1 MGFWSDTFGGGNSFT
16 ESVANTFTPND
27 GASYVGGTLT
37 YDSGPNEGQAVPT
50 NSSGGYG
57 DDGNGGALYS
67 GSGNSDSTN
76 ATVNNSGTNTQ
87 YNTGGSTGDSNNE
100 VKGKAG
106 VVSNVLNN
114 TLFGKGFL
122 YLGGIDVE
130 KDKDTQVGNRVVYT
144 RADGTAYSYNFLGLP
159 YDIKQNEDGSIATDA
174 NGNPLDGTDY
184 SRIQELRDSGDNDAA
199 DQLEQLQQ
207 ANETEEAAG
216 NNPLSADSI
225 LQMAQTAGVVGS
237 DQEIQNMI
245 ADPVGYLAERGMTLA
260 DLVKNNGVLLDPDAE
275 GTGMASDNPNY
286 ALGDSPAYTPTTVD
300 DVVTADDPGM
310 GPVTTYDAD
319 TVSDR
324 IEGNAAATADAV
336 TGTIDSDNLVD
347 ADGITIDMEGA
358 ATGTNADGSVNYT
371 GAALNDYAV
380 QNISTIIDTS
390 TAAGKLL
397 AQKLG
402 EGNYTDEKATILGQ
416 MKIISEEFK
425 DSNGNPVIP
434 PWAQGLAR
442 SVSRTMAFSGVSG
455 SAATAAMSNAIMEA
469 TLGIAEKEATF
480 FQTLTTKNL
489 DNRQQAIINKA
500 NVLAQFEV
508 ANLDARQAAAV
519 QNAKAFLE
527 MDLTNLSNEQQAEIV
542 NTQAMV
548 DALFNDQAAV
558 NAARIFGAEQTNDF
572 QKFYDN
578 ITATVQMHNS
588 EMINSMA
595 KFNAGEINDAAQ
607 FNADMEDGRQKFYA
621 EMQYNI
627 DKFNATWRQEVATT
641 NSEMLYDAYASD
653 VKNSFDLSQEG
664 LNRMWDR
671 VDSMLDYIFTATE
684 NEATRDME
692 ILKAE
697 IMAQANSGSGSSGMW
712 GAIGSIGAAV
722 LPGIIAS
729 DTRLKENIEYN
740 GVINGIHTYTWDW
753 NAEAKAL
760 GFDKYPTFGVLAQE
774 VQETHPEAVIEGTHG
789 YLMVNYGKLQ

>member
-1 MGFWSDTFGGGNSFT
+1 MGLWADTFGGGNSFT
-16 ESVANTFTPND
+16 ESVANVFTPND

-37 YDSGPNEGQAVPT
+37 YDSGDKAGTVVPK

-67 GSGNSDSTN
+67 GSGNSTSTN
-76 ATVNNSGTNTQ
+76 AAGAGSSGTNPAYTA
-87 YNTGGSTGDSNNE
+87 NDTK
-100 VKGKAG
+100 VKGSAPAG
-106 VVSNVLNN
+106 IMKYSTTGLIGKLAGWANNLNPKEDKNQVVD
-114 TLFGKGFL
+114 G
-122 YLGGIDVE
+122 
-130 KDKDTQVGNRVVYT
+130 RAVYT
-144 RADGTAYSYNFLGLP
+144 SKDGMQYSYNILGMP
-159 YDIKQNEDGSIATDA
+159 YEVKVENNKVVDALSIKGEDGLTGYERMAQDARNNGDDAGAAAIMEEAQNNAVDESTD
-174 NGNPLDGTDY
+174 GNPL
-184 SRIQELRDSGDNDAA
+184 SQENIIKMA
-199 DQLEQLQQ
+199 
-207 ANETEEAAG
+207 TAAG
-216 NNPLSADSI
+216 VAK
-225 LQMAQTAGVVGS
+225 S
-237 DQEIQNMI
+237 DEEIKAML
-245 ADPVGYLAERGMTLA
+245 ADPVAYLKERGMTLA
-260 DLVKNNGVLLDPDAE
+260 DLVKNNGVLLDPNAE
-275 GTGMASDNPNY
+275 GTNMDSSNPNY
-286 ALGDSPAYTPTTVD
+286 ALGDSPAYDPTTVD
-300 DVVTADDPGM
+300 NVVTADEPGM

-319 TVSDR
+319 TVADR

-336 TGTIDSDNLVD
+336 TGTIRDENLVN
-347 ADGITIDMEGA
+347 ADDIQIDMKGA

-402 EGNYTDEKATILGQ
+402 EGNYTDSKATILGQ
-416 MKIISEEFK
+416 MEIISAEFK

-442 SVSRTMAFSGVSG
+442 SVQRTMAFSGVSG
-455 SAATAAMSNAIMEA
+455 TASTAAMANAIMEA

-558 NAARIFGAEQTNDF
+558 NAARVFGAEQSNDF

-578 ITATVQMHNS
+578 LTATVQMHNT

-607 FNADMEDGRQKFYA
+607 FNADMENGRQKFYA

-641 NSEMLYDAYASD
+641 NSEMLYDAYAAD

-697 IMAQANSGSGSSGMW
+697 IMAQANQGGNGGAVW
-712 GAIGSIGAAV
+712 GAVGSIGAALV
-722 LPGIIAS
+722 TA
-729 DTRLKENIEYN
+729 
-740 GVINGIHTYTWDW
+740 W
-753 NAEAKAL
+753 
-760 GFDKYPTFGVLAQE
+760 
-774 VQETHPEAVIEGTHG
+774 
-789 YLMVNYGKLQ
+789 

>member
-1 MGFWSDTFGGGNSFT
+1 MGWWADNVGDGNSFT
-16 ESVANTFTPND
+16 ESVANVFTPND

-37 YDSGPNEGQAVPT
+37 YDSGSNAGSVVPT

-67 GSGNSDSTN
+67 GSGNSTSTN
-76 ATVNNSGTNTQ
+76 APGAGTSGANPSYKAT
-87 YNTGGSTGDSNNE
+87 DAK
-100 VKGKAG
+100 VKGSAPTGIMQYSTTGLIGKLAGWANGLKPDEDLKREGAG
-106 VVSNVLNN
+106 VVD
-114 TLFGKGFL
+114 GR
-122 YLGGIDVE
+122 
-130 KDKDTQVGNRVVYT
+130 QVYVN
-144 RADGTAYSYNFLGLP
+144 ADGMQYSYNILGMP
-159 YDIKQNEDGSIATDA
+159 YEVKVENNKVVDALSIKGEDGLTGYERMAQQARDNGDDAGAAAIMEEAQNNAVDESTD
-174 NGNPLDGTDY
+174 GNPL
-184 SRIQELRDSGDNDAA
+184 SQENIIKMA
-199 DQLEQLQQ
+199 
-207 ANETEEAAG
+207 TAAG
-216 NNPLSADSI
+216 VAK
-225 LQMAQTAGVVGS
+225 S
-237 DQEIQNMI
+237 DEEIKAML
-245 ADPVGYLAERGMTLA
+245 ADPVAYLKERGMTLA
-260 DLVKNNGVLLDPDAE
+260 DLVKNNGVLLDPNAE
-275 GTGMASDNPNY
+275 GTNMDSSNPNY
-286 ALGDSPAYTPTTVD
+286 ALGDSPAYDPTTVD
-300 DVVTADDPGM
+300 NVVTADEPGM

-319 TVSDR
+319 TVADR

-336 TGTIDSDNLVD
+336 TGTIRDENLVN
-347 ADGITIDMEGA
+347 ADDIQIDMKGA

-402 EGNYTDEKATILGQ
+402 EGNYTDSKATILGQ
-416 MKIISEEFK
+416 MEIISAEFK

-442 SVSRTMAFSGVSG
+442 SVQRTMAFSGVSG
-455 SAATAAMSNAIMEA
+455 TASTAAMANAIMEA

-558 NAARIFGAEQTNDF
+558 NAARVFGAEQTNDF

-578 ITATVQMHNS
+578 LTATVQMHNS

-607 FNADMEDGRQKFYA
+607 FNADMENGRQKFYA

-641 NSEMLYDAYASD
+641 NSEMLYDAYAAD

-684 NEATRDME
+684 NESTRDME

-697 IMAQANSGSGSSGMW
+697 IMAQANQGGNGGAVW
-712 GAIGSIGAAV
+712 GAVGSVGAALV
-722 LPGIIAS
+722 TA
-729 DTRLKENIEYN
+729 
-740 GVINGIHTYTWDW
+740 W
-753 NAEAKAL
+753 
-760 GFDKYPTFGVLAQE
+760 
-774 VQETHPEAVIEGTHG
+774 
-789 YLMVNYGKLQ
+789 

>member
-1 MGFWSDTFGGGNSFT
+1 MGFWSDTFGGGNSFS

-37 YDSGPNEGQAVPT
+37 YDSGDKEGSSVPV

-57 DDGNGGALYS
+57 DDGSGGSLYS
-67 GSGNSDSTN
+67 GSANSEDTT
-76 ATVNNSGTNTQ
+76 ASG
-87 YNTGGSTGDSNNE
+87 NTGGSSKK
-100 VKGKAG
+100 VKGEAG
-106 VVSNVLNN
+106 KVSAVLNN

-122 YLGGIDVE
+122 YLTGIDTE
-130 KDKDTQVGNRVVYT
+130 KDKPDQVGNRVVYK
-144 RADGTAYSYNFLGLP
+144 REDGTAYSYNFLGLP
-159 YDIKQNEDGSIATDA
+159 YDIKQNEDGSVATDES
-174 NGNPLDGTDY
+174 GNPLDGTDY
-184 SRIQELRDSGDNDAA
+184 SRIDELRANGDNDAA
-199 DQLEQLQQ
+199 DQLETLQE
-207 ANETEEAAG
+207 ANQTEGAAG
-216 NNPLSADSI
+216 DNPLSAESI
-225 LQMAQTAGVVGS
+225 LQMAQTAGVVSS

-245 ADPVGYLAERGMTLA
+245 ADPVGYLSERGMTLS
-260 DLVKNNGVLLDPDAE
+260 DLVSNNNVLIDADAE
-275 GTGMASDNPNY
+275 GTGLGSENPNY
-286 ALGDSPAYTPTTVD
+286 ALGDSPAYDATTVD
-300 DVVTADDPGM
+300 TVTTVDAPGM
-310 GPVTTYDAD
+310 GTVTTYDAD

-324 IEGNAAATADAV
+324 IEGNAAATADAA
-336 TGTIDSDNLVD
+336 TGTIRDENLVD
-347 ADGITIDMEGA
+347 ADDIQIDMEGA
-358 ATGTNADGSVNYT
+358 ATGTNADGSINYT
-371 GAALNDYAV
+371 GAALNDYAT

-402 EGNYTDEKATILGQ
+402 EGNYTDSKATILGQ
-416 MKIISEEFK
+416 MEIISAEFK
-425 DSNGNPVIP
+425 DSNGNPTIP
-434 PWAQGLAR
+434 PWAQSLSR
-442 SVSRTMAFSGVSG
+442 TVNRTMAFSGASG

-527 MDLTNLSNEQQAEIV
+527 MDLTNLDNEQQAEIV

-558 NAARIFGAEQTNDF
+558 NAARLFGAEQTNDF

-578 ITATVQMHNS
+578 LTATVQMHNS

-607 FNADMEDGRQKFYA
+607 FNAGLEDGRQKFYA

-641 NSEMLYDAYASD
+641 NSEMLYDAYAAD

-712 GAIGSIGAAV
+712 GAIGSIGAA
-722 LPGIIAS
+722 LITAS
-729 DTRLKENIEYN
+729 DVRLKENIKAHSTTPN
-740 GVINGIHTYTWDW
+740 GLNVYTWDW
-753 NAEAKAL
+753 NDEAHAL
-760 GFDKYPTFGVLAQE
+760 GLSDVPGFGVLAQE